1 MNRHSPAPRSRFI
14 YSSINSNSC
23 SNSSSNSSHSGVTR
37 STLAYACSIGLLTLA
52 AHTQAQA
59 PIEEVVVSADFRR
72 NKVDSIAASIS
83 VLDEQLIAEK
93 NALHLEDILNN
104 APNVNLASGASRA
117 RFIQIRGI
125 GERAQ
130 YGEPLNPSVGLL
142 IDGVDFSGIG
152 GAALLYDVEQV
163 EVLMGPQGTRY
174 GSNALAGLINVQSK
188 AASST
193 FGGGLQLQSE
203 NYGGVGVAGHVT
215 GALSENVQARLSV
228 QSLESDGFIYNRT
241 LNDNTNDRKEQLLR
255 GKLQWQIANDVSSE
269 FTLALI
275 DIDNGYDAFSL
286 DNNRETLSDEP
297 GFDRQQSRLGSFKL
311 KAETFK
317 TFDLEVLV
325 GLADSEIGYG
335 YDEDW
340 TFRGFH
346 PDEYASTDHYLRDHN
361 TRSAELR
368 FLSNDSGGLL
378 GGRTSWVAGIYML
391 DQQVDLE
398 RRYTYLPGPFSSSYD
413 IARTAVYGD
422 TTTRLGESFS
432 LEAGLRAENIVAS
445 YRDTDGL
452 AAWPDDLLNG
462 GRLALNYHSNDSA
475 LLYLSVSRGYKT
487 GGFNTDGSLDTDL
500 REFGEETLWN
510 YEVGFK
516 GKLFHDQLQTRV
528 ALFYM
533 DRNDVQINSS
543 TLRMRDDGS
552 AEFIQ
557 YTGNAAGGYN
567 RGLELSAQWVS
578 NERLTV
584 YGNLGLLDSEYANFI
599 NSAGDNLDGRAQA
612 HAPDWQYTVGTNLFL
627 LPDLS
632 LNLNLQGRDS
642 FYFSDSHDVRSS
654 AYALLNATLS
664 WQWQNATVRLWGRNL
679 LEDDYQVRGFFFGND
694 PRDGY
699 TAKGYTQLG
708 EPLRYGLT
716 LNLEF

>member
-1 MNRHSPAPRSRFI
+1 MNRHSPVTPLSISTPIPLPLRRTPPRFGAVRAP
-14 YSSINSNSC
+14 
-23 SNSSSNSSHSGVTR
+23 
-37 STLAYACSIGLLTLA
+37 LACALALA
-52 AHTQAQA
+52 AAGLQAQTA
-59 PIEEVVVSADFRR
+59 VPIEEIVVTADFRSAGI
-72 NKVDSIAASIS
+72 DDIPASIS

-142 IDGVDFSGIG
+142 LDGVDFSGIG
-152 GAALLYDVEQV
+152 GAAMLYDVEQV

-188 AASST
+188 AASAT
-193 FGGGLQLQSE
+193 PAAGLQLQSE
-203 NYGGVGVAGHVT
+203 NYGGKGLAGYIT
-215 GALSENVQARLSV
+215 GPLSDTVQGRLAV
-228 QSLESDGFIYNRT
+228 QSLQSDGFIYNRT
-241 LNDNTNDRKEQLLR
+241 LDDYTNDRKENLAR
-255 GKLQWQIANDVSSE
+255 GKLQWQISPEVSSE

-297 GFDRQQSRLGSFKL
+297 GFDPQQSRLASFRL
-311 KAETFK
+311 RAENFER
-317 TFDLEVLV
+317 FDLEVLV
-325 GLADSEIGYG
+325 GLADSDIGYG

-340 TFRGFH
+340 TFAGFH
-346 PDEYASTDHYLRDHN
+346 PDEYSSTDHYLRDHN

-368 FLSNDSGGLL
+368 FLSKDQSRLL
-378 GGRTSWVAGIYML
+378 GGRTSWVAGVYLL

-398 RRYTYLPGPFSSSYD
+398 RRYTYLPGPFTSSYD
-413 IARTAVYGD
+413 IARTALYAD
-422 TTTRLGESFS
+422 TTTELGAAFS
-432 LEAGLRAENIVAS
+432 LEAGLRIENIVAS
-445 YRDTDGL
+445 YRDSDAL
-452 AAWPDDLLNG
+452 AAWPDDILAG
-462 GRLALNYHSNDSA
+462 GRLALNWHTTDNA
-475 LLYLSVSRGYKT
+475 LLYLSLSRGYKT

-510 YEVGFK
+510 YEAGFK
-516 GKLFHDQLQTRV
+516 GSLFDGRLQTRA

-533 DRNDVQINSS
+533 DRDDVQINSS
-543 TLRMRDDGS
+543 TTRVRTDGS

-557 YTGNAAGGYN
+557 YTGNAAAGYN

-578 NERLTV
+578 NDRVTV
-584 YGNLGLLDSEYANFI
+584 YGNLGLLDSEYEDFV
-599 NSAGDNLDGRAQA
+599 NSAGQRLDGRQQA

-627 LPDLS
+627 LPDLT
-632 LNLNLQGRDS
+632 LNLNLQGRDA
-642 FYFSDSHDVRSS
+642 FYFSDSHNVRSE

-664 WQWQNATVRLWGRNL
+664 WQLQNATLRLWGRNL
-679 LEDDYQVRGFFFGND
+679 LEDDYYVRGFFFGND

-708 EPLRYGLT
+708 EPQRYGVS
-716 LNLEF
+716 LNIDF